1 MPNILVIEDQK
12 PVRDSISEILALIGC
27 QTTLIGDGQV
37 ALEAL
42 TDRRFDLITLDLNT
56 PSLDGLSLAEA
67 LSSAENLNHETPVIV
82 ISAYL
87 SNSTL
92 GSLQQLGIKH
102 WLPKPFGAEELL
114 DLVRKSLEIE
124 DATTQNQ

>member
-1 MPNILVIEDQK
+1 MKVIVIEDQK
-12 PVRDSISEILALIGC
+12 PVRDSIGDILELLDL
-27 QTTLIGDGQV
+27 QTHLVGDGQA
-37 ALEAL
+37 ALETL
-42 TDRRFDLITLDLNT
+42 LETQFDLITLDLNM

-67 LSSAENLNHETPVIV
+67 LTAQATPNHNTPIIV

-87 SNSTL
+87 STATL

-114 DLVRKSLEIE
+114 DIVRKTLNIP
-124 DATTQNQ
+124 Q